1 MDFLIYSIED
11 DKDIALIINKTLSK
25 QGYDIKTF
33 YDAKSFFQAFEQIK
47 PNMILLDMMLPDMSG
62 QEILKRIR
70 ANSLYD
76 DIEIIIIS
84 ANHMIMDK
92 VDGFDLG
99 ADDYIEKPFD
109 LLELMSRVQAKA
121 RRHKKNR
128 ITIGNFT
135 IDFEKRL
142 CTINDEEIQLTTKE
156 YEILALLCKNRGKV
170 ISRDDIFEQIWNTD
184 QILESRTVDMHIKSI
199 RAKLKENKDLIKTIY
214 SVGYKIN
221 L

>member
-25 QGYDIKTF
+25 QGYDIKSF
-33 YDAKSFFQAFEQIK
+33 YDAKTFFQAFEQTK

-62 QEILKRIR
+62 QEILKKIR

-109 LLELMSRVQAKA
+109 ILELMSRVQAKA
-121 RRHKKNR
+121 RRHKKNK

-135 IDFEKRL
+135 IDFEKRV
-142 CTINDEEIQLTTKE
+142 CTINDEEIQFTTKE

-170 ISRDDIFEQIWNTD
+170 ISRDDIFTNVIF
-184 QILESRTVDMHIKSI
+184 
-199 RAKLKENKDLIKTIY
+199 
-214 SVGYKIN
+214 
-221 L
+221 